1 MLYNHTFIYAKSMKI
16 TTEITKL
23 LKFNAYQ
30 SRFYM
35 R

>member
-1 MLYNHTFIYAKSMKI
+1 MVYAKPMKI

-30 SRFYM
+30 SHFYM